1 MSGVLASGE
10 PPSSPGGA
18 RVAGTRT
25 TKGAGGRRERT
36 ARPAAH
42 VAYVALGGNLG
53 DVLATFRAALDV
65 LARRGLDVVAVSPA
79 YRTEALV
86 APGTPG
92 PVPDYWN
99 AVVEARTTL
108 APRELLALL
117 QSVEAEL
124 GRVRRERWASRTLD
138 LDIVLFDELA
148 VDEPGLAV
156 PHPRMAERPFVLRPL
171 ADIAAGVPV
180 PGRSATVG
188 GLLGRLPDPDRGILE
203 RRVRWRDPADR
214 DGGG

>member
-1 MSGVLASGE
+1 M
-10 PPSSPGGA
+10 
-18 RVAGTRT
+18 AGTRT
-25 TKGAGGRRERT
+25 SGGRGSRRERT
-36 ARPAAH
+36 ARPPAH

-53 DVLATFRAALDV
+53 DVLATFRSALDA
-65 LARRGLDVVAVSPA
+65 LARRGLEVVAVSPA

-86 APGTPG
+86 APGTAG

-99 AVVEARTTL
+99 AVVEARTVL
-108 APRELLALL
+108 APRELLAVL
-117 QSVEAEL
+117 QSVEAAL

-138 LDIVLFDELA
+138 LDIVLFDDLA

-171 ADIAAGVPV
+171 ADIAAGVAV

-188 GLLGRLPDPDRGILE
+188 ELLARLPDPDRGILE
-203 RRVRWRDPADR
+203 RRVRWRDAAGAPGAT
-214 DGGG
+214 